1 MSKRSWIQIV
11 NKKKVC
17 NNALRKGKVKSILDQ
32 ANFLGEEKDHEVYI
46 VAAE

>member
-11 NKKKVC
+11 CKKKVC

-32 ANFLGEEKDHEVYI
+32 ANFLVEEKDHEVYI
-46 VAAE
+46 VVAE